1 MIAMNAAG
9 KPWVGMALIK
19 SLCALAIAFIAL
31 APAHASADGHR
42 PPNVII
48 IMADDLGWG
57 DIGANGAGMIATPHI
72 DRLASEGIRLTS
84 FYAGSNVCTPS
95 RAALLTGRYPIRSGM
110 QHVVYPHSED
120 GLPPEE
126 VTIAEMLKAAGYAT
140 GMVGKW
146 HLGHRDEYWPTAQGF
161 DEFFGVPYS
170 NDMQPFDLYRHKT
183 VVQSPAEQTELTD
196 RYSDAAVDFIGRHRD
211 EPFFLYYAETF
222 PHLPLNVPEDASG
235 RSEAGL
241 YGDVVEHLD
250 AGIGRIMAALEA
262 NGLADNTLVI
272 VTSDNGP
279 WFEGDQGASRGRKGG
294 TYEGG
299 FLVPF
304 VARLPGRIA
313 PASVSKEMAMSIDL
327 LPTIA
332 ALAGAKVPQD
342 RVIDGRDITAVLTD
356 AGRSPHEALFFFDGN
371 EVVAIRDR
379 RYRLVLR
386 DFYRSFPVPFERF
399 GTALLFDLERDPQE
413 RFSYLRE
420 RPEVHAALMERVTAM
435 RAEVSDLRKQPGSPF
450 PPEDASA
457 PRGPVLSHH

>member
-1 MIAMNAAG
+1 VLRI
-9 KPWVGMALIK
+9 KTLFALI
-19 SLCALAIAFIAL
+19 LACVALT
-31 APAHASADGHR
+31 PAHAGTDRDR
-42 PPNVII
+42 PPNVIV

-57 DIGANGAGMIATPHI
+57 DIGANGADLVATPHI

-110 QHVVYPHSED
+110 QHVVYPHSD
-120 GLPPEE
+120 YGLPPEE

-146 HLGHRDEYWPTAQGF
+146 HLGHRDEYWPTEQGF
-161 DEFFGVPYS
+161 DEFFGVAYS

-196 RYSDAAVDFIGRHRD
+196 RYSGAAVDFIGRHRD

-222 PHLPLNVPEDASG
+222 PHLPLNVPADASG
-235 RSEAGL
+235 QSEAGL

-250 AGIGRIMAALEA
+250 AGIGRMMDALEA
-262 NGLADNTLVI
+262 HGLIDNTLVI

-299 FLVPF
+299 FRVPF
-304 VARLPGRIA
+304 IARLPGRIA
-313 PASVSKEMAMSIDL
+313 PGGVSEEMAMSIDL

-332 ALAGAKVPQD
+332 ALTGAEVPQD
-342 RVIDGRDITAVLTD
+342 RVIDGRDIGAVLMKGD
-356 AGRSPHEALFFFDGN
+356 RSPHEALFFFDGN
-371 EVVAIRDR
+371 DVVAIRDR

-386 DFYRSFPVPFERF
+386 DFYRTFPVPFERF

-420 RPEVHAALMERVTAM
+420 RPEVHAALMERVEAM
-435 RAEVSDLRKQPGSPF
+435 RAEVADLRKEPGSPF
-450 PPEDASA
+450 PPDDALT